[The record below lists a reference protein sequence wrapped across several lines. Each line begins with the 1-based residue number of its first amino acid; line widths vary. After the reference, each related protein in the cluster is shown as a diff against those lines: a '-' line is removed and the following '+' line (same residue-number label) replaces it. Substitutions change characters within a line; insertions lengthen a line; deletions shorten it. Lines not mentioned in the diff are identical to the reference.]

1 MTKWAYQ
8 ENEDG
13 SAVFMQGI
21 HLSPAQKREDDGGV
35 GGALRTLSMEV
46 GQYLLCWMRDNN
58 RGIGTIIVNHWQA
71 NDTVWMRILFSP
83 LEVKDEKSGI

>member
-8 ENEDG
+8 ENEDS

-46 GQYLLCWMRDNN
+46 GQTFCV
-58 RGIGTIIVNHWQA
+58 GCATITGA
-71 NDTVWMRILFSP
+71 
-83 LEVKDEKSGI
+83 